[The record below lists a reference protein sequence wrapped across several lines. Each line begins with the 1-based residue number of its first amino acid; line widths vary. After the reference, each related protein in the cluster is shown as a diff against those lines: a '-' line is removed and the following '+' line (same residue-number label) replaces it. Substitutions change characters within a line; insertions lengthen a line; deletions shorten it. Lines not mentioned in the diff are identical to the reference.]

1 MIWKNTTKLGASVYF
16 RYCQIQSSALY
27 EEEADR
33 YDLAGNVL
41 PPNLQ
46 LLLQDNNLIK

>member
-1 MIWKNTTKLGASVYF
+1 MIWKNTAKLGASVYF

-33 YDLAGNVL
+33 FALTGNVL
-41 PPNLQ
+41 PPNMK
-46 LLLQDNNLIK
+46 LLLQDNNLLK